1 MKLFGASAN
10 APSYKFACIEINSA
24 GEDYSPSHNSKYT
37 SSLSPPH
44 QPHRLPPHRSDISR
58 YRQAFYLPNG
68 VDIAPSARSYCRAVC
83 HLLNYLLYSHYLLLL
98 R

>member
-24 GEDYSPSHNSKYT
+24 GEYYSPSHNTKYT
-37 SSLSPPH
+37 SPPH
-44 QPHRLPPHRSDISR
+44 QPPHRLPPHRSEISR
-58 YRQAFYLPNG
+58 YRQAFYLPYG
-68 VDIAPSARSYCRAVC
+68 VDIAPSARSCCRAVC
-83 HLLNYLLYSHYLLLL
+83 HLLIYLLYSHYLFLL